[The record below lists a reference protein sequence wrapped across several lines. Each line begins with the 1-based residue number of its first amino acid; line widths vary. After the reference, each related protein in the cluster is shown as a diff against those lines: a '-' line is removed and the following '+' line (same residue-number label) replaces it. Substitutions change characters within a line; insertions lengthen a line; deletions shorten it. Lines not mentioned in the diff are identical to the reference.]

1 MFNRP
6 FNGNQNQN
14 VSVNTNFY
22 TSYSET
28 AMLRVGAW
36 NQQLSIRLQPAVGTN
51 AAGVVQYAQDNSQII
66 LTGIPQDN
74 AIVLLEGYKKHV
86 LPAIEKG
93 EASPKVSIS
102 VSEKER
108 RKLISIYYD
117 GSDSYLEIA
126 VNLNADGTTD
136 ESNVFK
142 HKFAKRSYVLDYD
155 YATGNGTEE
164 FVESD
169 LMNFMNKVEQTK
181 DLTPFAYHSKKYYEA
196 MRNLYSNRNNNGGGY
211 QNNGGYNNYQ
221 QNAEPQ
227 NVSGNMDFLPLS

>member
-6 FNGNQNQN
+6 FNNNQNQN

-22 TSYSET
+22 TSYSDT

-51 AAGVVQYAQDNSQII
+51 SAGVVQYAQDNSQII

-86 LPAIEKG
+86 LPAIEKK

-108 RKLISIYYD
+108 RKIISIYYD
-117 GSDSYLEIA
+117 GNDSYLEIA
-126 VNLNADGTTD
+126 VSLNADGTTD

-142 HKFAKRSYVLDYD
+142 HKFAKRAYVLDYD
-155 YATGNGTEE
+155 YTTGNGTEE
-164 FVESD
+164 YVESD

-211 QNNGGYNNYQ
+211 QNNNYQ
-221 QNAEPQ
+221 QNIEPQ
-227 NVSGNMDFLPLS
+227 NVNSNMDFLPFS

>member
-6 FNGNQNQN
+6 FNNNQNQN

-22 TSYSET
+22 TSYSDT

-36 NQQLSIRLQPAVGTN
+36 NQQLSLRLQPAVGTN
-51 AAGVVQYAQDNSQII
+51 SAGVVQYAQDNSQII

-74 AIVLLEGYKKHV
+74 AIVLLEGYKKHI
-86 LPAIEKG
+86 LPAIEKK

-108 RKLISIYYD
+108 RKIISIYYD
-117 GSDSYLEIA
+117 GNDSYLEIA

-136 ESNVFK
+136 ESNIFK
-142 HKFAKRSYVLDYD
+142 HKFSKRAYVLDYD

-164 FVESD
+164 YVESD

-196 MRNLYSNRNNNGGGY
+196 MRNLYNNRNNNSGGY
-211 QNNGGYNNYQ
+211 QNNNYQ
-221 QNAEPQ
+221 QNIEPQ
-227 NVSGNMDFLPLS
+227 NVSSNMDFLPFS

>member
-6 FNGNQNQN
+6 FNNNQNQN

-22 TSYSET
+22 TSYSDT

-36 NQQLSIRLQPAVGTN
+36 NQQLSLRLQPAVGTN
-51 AAGVVQYAQDNSQII
+51 SAGVVQYAQDNSQII

-74 AIVLLEGYKKHV
+74 ATVLLEGYKKHV
-86 LPAIEKG
+86 LPAIEKN

-108 RKLISIYYD
+108 RKIISIYYD
-117 GSDSYLEIA
+117 GNDSYLEIA
-126 VNLNADGTTD
+126 VSLNADGTTD

-142 HKFAKRSYVLDYD
+142 HKFAKRAYVLDYD
-155 YATGNGTEE
+155 YTSGNGTEE
-164 FVESD
+164 YVESD

-211 QNNGGYNNYQ
+211 QNNNYQ
-221 QNAEPQ
+221 QNIEPQ
-227 NVSGNMDFLPLS
+227 NVNSNMDFLPFS

>member
-6 FNGNQNQN
+6 FNNNQNQN

-22 TSYSET
+22 TSYSDT

-51 AAGVVQYAQDNSQII
+51 SAGVVQYAQDNSQII

-86 LPAIEKG
+86 LPAIEKR

-108 RKLISIYYD
+108 RKIISIYYD
-117 GSDSYLEIA
+117 GNDSYLEIA
-126 VNLNADGTTD
+126 VSLNADGTTD

-142 HKFAKRSYVLDYD
+142 HKFAKRAYVLDYD
-155 YATGNGTEE
+155 YTTGNGTEE
-164 FVESD
+164 YVESD

-211 QNNGGYNNYQ
+211 QNNNYQ
-221 QNAEPQ
+221 QNIEPQ
-227 NVSGNMDFLPLS
+227 NVNSNMDFLPFS